1 MAISP
6 PSDIVMDVVNAADPT
21 RVQEAQE
28 KLRTQTATLAAA
40 RLTRQDQGFATNVA
54 SLDKAV
60 GLRLDR
66 TNAPHTLD
74 TLDTKTVSS
83 EKQTPE
89 TYRKFEAMVLQ
100 NFLKYMMPNDSED
113 VYGKGMAGDI
123 WKSMSAEQ
131 IANSI
136 AKRGGIGIADHMMRG
151 GIYDEGLKPKD
162 QAAENGRINNIAS
175 VIAAQ
180 QQRVGLADLLPS
192 ADTKTKG

>member
-40 RLTRQDQGFATNVA
+40 RLSSQDRGFSSDVA
-54 SLDKAV
+54 SLDKTV
-60 GLRLDR
+60 GLRTDHG
-66 TNAPHTLD
+66 AKAS
-74 TLDTKTVSS
+74 TKDA
-83 EKQTPE
+83 QTPE

-100 NFLKYMMPNDSED
+100 NFLKYMMPSDSED
-113 VYGKGMAGDI
+113 VYGKGMAGEV

-131 IANSI
+131 IANAIS
-136 AKRGGIGIADHMMRG
+136 KRGGIGIADRLMRG

-162 QAAENGRINNIAS
+162 HAAESARINTIAS
-175 VIAAQ
+175 LISDQ
-180 QQRVGLADLLPS
+180 QLRTGMADLLPG
-192 ADTKTKG
+192 TKTKDEG

>member
-40 RLTRQDQGFATNVA
+40 RLTRQDQGFATDVA
-54 SLDKAV
+54 SLDRAV
-60 GLRLDR
+60 GMRLDR
-66 TNAPHTLD
+66 TNAPHTA
-74 TLDTKTVSS
+74 TNVTSS
-83 EKQTPE
+83 EAQTPE

-162 QAAENGRINNIAS
+162 HAAESGRINNVAS
-175 VIAAQ
+175 IIAAQ
-180 QQRVGLADLLPS
+180 QQRVGMADLLPGT
-192 ADTKTKG
+192 DTKTKG

>member
-40 RLTRQDQGFATNVA
+40 RLTRQDQGFATDVA

-60 GLRLDR
+60 GMRLDR
-66 TNAPHTLD
+66 TNAPHS
-74 TLDTKTVSS
+74 LDTKSVSS
-83 EKQTPE
+83 ESQTPE

-162 QAAENGRINNIAS
+162 HAAESARINSIAS
-175 VIAAQ
+175 TIAAQ
-180 QQRVGLADLLPS
+180 QQRVGMADLLPS
-192 ADTKTKG
+192 TEAKTKG

>member
-40 RLTRQDQGFATNVA
+40 RLTRQDQGFATDVA
-54 SLDKAV
+54 SLDKVV
-60 GLRLDR
+60 GMRLDR
-66 TNAPHTLD
+66 TNAPHTTD
-74 TLDTKTVSS
+74 ATAVSN

-151 GIYDEGLKPKD
+151 GIYDEALKPKD
-162 QAAENGRINNIAS
+162 HAAESGRINNIAS
-175 VIAAQ
+175 TIAAQ
-180 QQRVGLADLLPS
+180 QQRVGLADLLPGTDAKS
-192 ADTKTKG
+192 KG

>member
-40 RLTRQDQGFATNVA
+40 RLSRMDQGFSTDVA
-54 SLDKAV
+54 SLDKAT
-60 GLRLDR
+60 GMRLDR
-66 TNAPHTLD
+66 TNAVHHSDAKGTSA
-74 TLDTKTVSS
+74 TK
-83 EKQTPE
+83 ETPE

-100 NFLKYMMPNDSED
+100 NFLKYMMPDDNED
-113 VYGKGMAGDI
+113 VYGKGTAGEM

-151 GIYDEGLKPKD
+151 GIYDKGLTPAD
-162 QAAENGRINNIAS
+162 HAAENGRINNIAS
-175 VIAAQ
+175 TIVAQ
-180 QQRVGLADLLPS
+180 QQRVGLADLLPGTDAKS
-192 ADTKTKG
+192 KG

>member
-40 RLTRQDQGFATNVA
+40 RLTRQDQGFATDVA

-60 GLRLDR
+60 GMRLDR
-66 TNAPHTLD
+66 TNA
-74 TLDTKTVSS
+74 
-83 EKQTPE
+83 TPE

-162 QAAENGRINNIAS
+162 HAAESARINSIAS
-175 VIAAQ
+175 TIAAQ
-180 QQRVGLADLLPS
+180 QQRVGMADLLPS
-192 ADTKTKG
+192 TEAKTKG

>member
-40 RLTRQDQGFATNVA
+40 RLTRQDQGFATDVA

-60 GLRLDR
+60 GMRLDR
-66 TNAPHTLD
+66 TNAPR
-74 TLDTKTVSS
+74 TLDTKTVSGES
-83 EKQTPE
+83 QTPE

-151 GIYDEGLKPKD
+151 GIYDEALKPKD
-162 QAAENGRINNIAS
+162 HAAESGRINNIAS
-175 VIAAQ
+175 TIAAQ
-180 QQRVGLADLLPS
+180 QQRVGLADLLPG
-192 ADTKTKG
+192 ADAKTKG

>member
-40 RLTRQDQGFATNVA
+40 RLTRQEQGFATDVA
-54 SLDKAV
+54 SLDKTV
-60 GLRLDR
+60 GMRLDR
-66 TNAPHTLD
+66 TNAPHTI
-74 TLDTKTVSS
+74 DTKTVSS
-83 EKQTPE
+83 ESQTPE

-100 NFLKYMMPNDSED
+100 NFLKYMMPEDSED

-162 QAAENGRINNIAS
+162 HAAESARINNIAS
-175 VIAAQ
+175 TIAAQ
-180 QQRVGLADLLPS
+180 QQRVGLADLLPGTD
-192 ADTKTKG
+192 AKTKG

>member
-21 RVQEAQE
+21 RVQMAQE

-40 RLTRQDQGFATNVA
+40 RLTREDQGFSTDVA
-54 SLDKAV
+54 SLDRTA

-66 TNAPHTLD
+66 TTALRTQ
-74 TLDTKTVSS
+74 TKDASK
-83 EKQTPE
+83 EAAETPE

-100 NFLKYMMPNDSED
+100 NFLKYMMPSDNED

-131 IANSI
+131 IANAI
-136 AKRGGIGIADHMMRG
+136 AKRGGIGIADHMLRG
-151 GIYDEGLKPKD
+151 GVYDHALKPGD
-162 QAAENGRINNIAS
+162 HAAEESGRINNIAS
-175 VIAAQ
+175 TIAAQ
-180 QQRVGLADLLPS
+180 QQRVGMADLLPG
-192 ADTKTKG
+192 ADAKDGS

>member
-1 MAISP
+1 
-6 PSDIVMDVVNAADPT
+6 MDVVNAADPT

-40 RLTRQDQGFATNVA
+40 RLTRQDQGFATDVA
-54 SLDKAV
+54 SLDRTA
-60 GLRLDR
+60 GMRLDR
-66 TNAPHTLD
+66 TNAPHTID
-74 TLDTKTVSS
+74 AKAVSN

-100 NFLKYMMPNDSED
+100 NFLKYMMPEDSED

-162 QAAENGRINNIAS
+162 QAAESGRINNIAS
-175 VIAAQ
+175 TIAAQ
-180 QQRVGLADLLPS
+180 QQRVGLADLLPG
-192 ADTKTKG
+192 ADAKTKG